1 MHYLDNAA
9 TTPVLPEAAE
19 AAKDIMLH
27 TFGNPSSAH
36 RLGIEAAKEL
46 ARCRNVV
53 AGVMGAAP
61 DEVIFTS
68 CGTESI
74 NTAVRAVAH
83 LNRHRKGHVI
93 TTMLEH
99 AAVKQSFEWLGAEG
113 FTVSYLQPDSQG
125 HIAQETLLQALRE
138 DTVFFSCQ
146 LINNEIGT
154 MQDIELLGKT
164 LKQNCPNALFHVDAV
179 QGIFKTQFAPR
190 RWNCDFMS
198 VSGHKIGAPKGIGA
212 LYHKKG
218 LRMPA
223 LLHGGG
229 QEQGLRSGT
238 EALPIIVAFAKA
250 CEVQLPHVQENNAH
264 IAALAAY
271 LKEQME
277 IALPYAQCNVLSD
290 VPHIQNISVQG
301 CKSEVMMRVL
311 ESEGVFVSSGSAC
324 AKGKQ
329 SGVLKA
335 IGLPKE
341 RSDSALRIS
350 FAPYNTTQDI
360 DALICAI
367 QKGAAMLRR

>member
-27 TFGNPSSAH
+27 NFGNPSSAH

-53 AGVMGAAP
+53 AGAMSATS

-93 TTMLEH
+93 TTLLEH
-99 AAVKQSFEWLGAEG
+99 AAVKQSFEWLRAEG
-113 FTVSYLQPDSQG
+113 FAVTYLQPDGQG
-125 HIAQETLLQALRE
+125 HIAPQTLLQALQE

-154 MQDIELLGKT
+154 IQDIEALGKAF
-164 LKQNCPNALFHVDAV
+164 KQTCPKALFHVDAV
-179 QGIFKTQFAPR
+179 QGLLKSQLAPR

-198 VSGHKIGAPKGIGA
+198 VSGHKIGAPKGVGA
-212 LYHKKG
+212 LFHKKG

-238 EALPIIVAFAKA
+238 EALPNIAAFAKA
-250 CEVQLPHVQENNAH
+250 CEVQLAHMQESNAH

-277 IALPYAQCNVLSD
+277 IALPYAYTNVISD
-290 VPHIQNISVQG
+290 VPHIQNISVPG

-311 ESEGVFVSSGSAC
+311 ESENVFVSSGSAC
-324 AKGKQ
+324 SKGKQ

>member
-9 TTPVLPEAAE
+9 TTRVLPEAAE
-19 AAKDIMLH
+19 AATNMMLR

-46 ARCRNVV
+46 EHSRNVV
-53 AGVMGAAP
+53 AGVMGATP
-61 DEVIFTS
+61 DEVVFTS

-99 AAVKQSFEWLGAEG
+99 AAVKQSFEWLKAEG
-113 FTVSYLQPDSQG
+113 FSVTYLQPDTRG
-125 HIAQETLLQALRE
+125 HIVEETLVQALQE

-154 MQDIELLGKT
+154 MQDLELLGKA
-164 LKQNCPNALFHVDAV
+164 LKQACPNALFHVDAV
-179 QGIFKTQFAPR
+179 QGLFKTQLAPR
-190 RWNCDFMS
+190 KWNCDFMS

-229 QEQGLRSGT
+229 QENGLRAGT
-238 EALPIIVAFAKA
+238 EALPNIVAFAKA
-250 CEVQLPHVQENNAH
+250 CEVQLLRNQESNVH
-264 IAALAAY
+264 IVALAAY
-271 LKEQME
+271 LQKQIEE
-277 IALPYAQCNVLSD
+277 KLPYAHSNATSD
-290 VPHIQNISVQG
+290 VLHIQNISVLG
-301 CKSEVMMRVL
+301 CKSEVMMRML
-311 ESEGVFVSSGSAC
+311 EAEDVFVSSGSAC

-329 SGVLKA
+329 SSVLKA

-350 FAPYNTTQDI
+350 FAPDNTTQDI